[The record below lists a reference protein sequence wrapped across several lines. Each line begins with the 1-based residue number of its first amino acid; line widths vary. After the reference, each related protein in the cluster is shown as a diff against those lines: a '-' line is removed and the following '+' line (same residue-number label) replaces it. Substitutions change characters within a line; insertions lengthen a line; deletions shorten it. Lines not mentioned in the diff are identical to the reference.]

1 MRNLKSTSVLAILL
15 VAAAAGVQAQ
25 TVKATFNYPAGVS
38 EVAVDYV
45 ANRAYVLLPS
55 YPTAGANAVQVL
67 DGSDNAVLATYAVP
81 VANAIAVN
89 IVTGTVYVAGAE
101 TTTNGGTESAVVA
114 VNPKTGA
121 VLATIPVSTTPG
133 SGIVALAVDPFTN
146 RVFVSNDT
154 SNAINI
160 ISGSSNT
167 LTNTVNLNGQVPN
180 GIAVNFLTGKV
191 YAALNNNQVAIL
203 CEENNK
209 VTYATYGSQTSGVA
223 VDPILDREYVTDGVF
238 SSATVGVLNGKGATE
253 ASVSVGLFPQGVDAD
268 FVTSLVFVAN
278 EADGTVSKIDAQ
290 SNSVVST
297 TTVPANSLAVNPRE
311 GTVYVA
317 GATSVTILSEN

>member
-55 YPTAGANAVQVL
+55 YPNAGANAVQVL
-67 DGSDNAVLATYAVP
+67 DGSDNTVIATYAVP

-101 TTTNGGTESAVVA
+101 TTQTGIESAVVA
-114 VNPKTGA
+114 VNPTTGA

-133 SGIVALAVDPFTN
+133 SGIVALAVDPFTD

-160 ISGSSNT
+160 INGKSNT
-167 LTNTVNLNGQVPN
+167 LTSTVNLNGQVPN

-203 CEENNK
+203 CEKNDS
-209 VTYATYGSQTSGVA
+209 VTYATYGSQTSGIA

-238 SSATVGVLNGKGATE
+238 SSATVGVLNSKGATV
-253 ASVSVGLFPQGVDAD
+253 ASVPVGLFPQGVDAD

-278 EADGTVSKIDAQ
+278 EADGTVSKIDSQ

-297 TTVPANSLAVNPRE
+297 TTVPVNTLAVNPRE
-311 GTVYVA
+311 ATVYVA
-317 GATSVTILSEN
+317 GPTSVTVLSEN